1 MSSCVQACPVVK
13 SPEVLAHRTGTW
25 ADQPDAFEQ
34 LLERVGDG
42 RVSAGLVAPLTNWIT
57 EGFVILPKA
66 VPREVSDQLGTELAA
81 AWREGHPDQIVFES
95 QTGVTRPLV
104 AGDETRLTRA
114 VDSHVHFASAQ
125 TALAAPMITSFLA
138 ALFDAD
144 PLYFASLVFE
154 VGSEQGL
161 HQDTAFVVVDQPLQM
176 VGVWFALQDVAAG
189 SGELRYVPGSHRL
202 PTFYFDEQDTRRYYD
217 PTVDSRS
224 VHDDYYAKCAQRC
237 DDAGMITER
246 FLPQAGDVL
255 IWAAELVHGGSPIT
269 DRSLTR
275 RSMVVHAC
283 PQTANPHFY
292 SYLPGN
298 RVTKA
303 LPASQARYASQYHM
317 LGAD

>member
-1 MSSCVQACPVVK
+1 MQASWVVNERIGVPSRK
-13 SPEVLAHRTGTW
+13 GTW

-34 LLERVGDG
+34 LLQRVGDG
-42 RVSAGLVAPLTNWIT
+42 RISSDLVPLLTDWIT
-57 EGFVILPKA
+57 EGYVILPAA
-66 VPREVSDQLGTELAA
+66 VSRSISEQLGAELAA
-81 AWREGHPDQIVFES
+81 TWRDGHPNQIVFDS
-95 QTGVTRPLV
+95 QTGLSRPLV

-125 TALAAPMITSFLA
+125 LALAAPKITSFLSA
-138 ALFDAD
+138 IFDAD

-161 HQDTAFVVVDQPLQM
+161 HQDTAFVVVDSPLEM
-176 VGVWFALQDVAAG
+176 VGVWMALEDVAPG

-202 PTFYFDEQDTRRYYD
+202 PTHYFDESTERRYFD
-217 PTVDSRS
+217 PTVDSRA
-224 VHDDYYAKCAQRC
+224 VHDGYYTECEHRC
-237 DDAGMITER
+237 DQAGLITER

-255 IWAAELVHGGSPIT
+255 IWAAELVHGGSPIN
-269 DRSLTR
+269 DRSMTR

-298 RVTKA
+298 RISKS
-303 LPASQARYASQYHM
+303 LPESSARYASQYHM
-317 LGAD
+317 LSAD